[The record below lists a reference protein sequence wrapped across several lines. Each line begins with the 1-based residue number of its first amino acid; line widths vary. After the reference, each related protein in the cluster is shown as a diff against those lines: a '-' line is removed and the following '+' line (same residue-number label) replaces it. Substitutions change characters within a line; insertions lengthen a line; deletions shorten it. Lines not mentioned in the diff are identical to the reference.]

1 MCSSSA
7 NIRAVTHIDP
17 AGLMDSLQIVVLAI
31 VQGITEFLPISSSGH
46 LILIPFFTDWPDQ
59 GLEFDLAVHIGTLTA
74 IVAYFRKTLAAMA
87 RDFVLSV
94 VQRREVGDSRL
105 AWAVLFGTIP
115 AGLVGLLFR
124 HDIET
129 TLRSPWVV
137 ACTTV
142 FYALLLL
149 VADRCRGARDER
161 SIGWLDVVV
170 IGCAQALS
178 LVPGTSRSGVTMTAG
193 LFRNLSR
200 EAAARFS
207 FLLAV
212 PVMTA
217 AGLADLAGYGAES
230 ASGPADT
237 RAIVLGLALSAITGF
252 ACIHYFLKWLTRFG
266 MVPYVVYRLA
276 LGTILFVLLVR

>member
-1 MCSSSA
+1 
-7 NIRAVTHIDP
+7 
-17 AGLMDSLQIVVLAI
+17 MDSLQIVVLAI

-46 LILIPFFTDWPDQ
+46 LILVPSFTDWPDQ
-59 GLEFDLAVHIGTLTA
+59 GLEFDLAVHNGTMTA
-74 IVAYFRKTLAAMA
+74 SVVYFRTTLFAMA
-87 RDFVLSV
+87 RDWVLSV
-94 VQRREVGDSRL
+94 MQRREIGESRL

-115 AGLVGLLFR
+115 AGVVGLLFR

-137 ACTTV
+137 ACTTI

-149 VADRCRGARDER
+149 VADRRRGTRSER

-178 LVPGTSRSGVTMTAG
+178 LVPGTSRSGITMTAG
-193 LFRNLSR
+193 LFRNMSR
-200 EAAARFS
+200 EAAARFA

-217 AGLADLAGYGAES
+217 AGLAEFLGYAGES
-230 ASGPADT
+230 ASAPVDA
-237 RAIVLGLALSAITGF
+237 RAIVLGLVLSAVTGF

-266 MVPYVVYRLA
+266 MLPYVIYRLV
-276 LGTILFVLLVR
+276 LGAVLLILLTR

>member
-1 MCSSSA
+1 
-7 NIRAVTHIDP
+7 
-17 AGLMDSLQIVVLAI
+17 MDSLQIVVLAI

-46 LILIPFFTDWPDQ
+46 LILVPYFTNWPDQ

-87 RDFVLSV
+87 RDWVLSV
-94 VQRREVGDSRL
+94 AQRREVGESRL

-115 AGLVGLLFR
+115 AGVVGLLFR

-129 TLRSPWVV
+129 TLRSPFVV

-142 FYALLLL
+142 GYALLLL
-149 VADRCRGARDER
+149 AADWRRGTRDER

-170 IGCAQALS
+170 IGCAQALA

-212 PVMTA
+212 PVMAA
-217 AGLADLAGYGAES
+217 AGLAEVAGYAGES
-230 ASGPADT
+230 VSGPVDT
-237 RAIVLGLALSAITGF
+237 RAIVLGLAVSAVTGF

-266 MVPYVVYRLA
+266 MVPYVIYRLI
-276 LGTILFVLLVR
+276 LGAVLFVVLL

>member
-1 MCSSSA
+1 
-7 NIRAVTHIDP
+7 
-17 AGLMDSLQIVVLAI
+17 MDSLQIVVLAV

-46 LILIPFFTDWPDQ
+46 LILIPFFADWPDQ
-59 GLEFDLAVHIGTLTA
+59 GLEFDVAVHIGTLAA
-74 IVAYFRKTLAAMA
+74 IVVYFRKTLAAMA
-87 RDFVLSV
+87 RDFALSV
-94 VQRREVGDSRL
+94 VQRREVGESRL

-115 AGLVGLLFR
+115 AGVVGLLFR

-137 ACTTV
+137 ASTTV

-149 VADRCRGARDER
+149 VADRRRGARDEH
-161 SIGWLDVVV
+161 SLGWVDVVV

-217 AGLADLAGYGAES
+217 TGLADLLGYTGEQA
-230 ASGPADT
+230 AGPADT
-237 RAIVLGLALSAITGF
+237 RAIVLGLVLSAATGF

-266 MVPYVVYRLA
+266 MLPYVIYRLA
-276 LGTILFVLLVR
+276 LGTILFIVLSR

>member
-1 MCSSSA
+1 
-7 NIRAVTHIDP
+7 
-17 AGLMDSLQIVVLAI
+17 MDSLQIVVLAI

-46 LILIPFFTDWPDQ
+46 LILVPYFTNWPDQ

-74 IVAYFRKTLAAMA
+74 IVVYFRRTLAAMA
-87 RDFVLSV
+87 RDWALSV
-94 VQRREVGDSRL
+94 AQRREVGESRL

-129 TLRSPWVV
+129 TLRSPIVV
-137 ACTTV
+137 ASTTIG
-142 FYALLLL
+142 YALLML
-149 VADRCRGARDER
+149 VADRRRGQRNER

-170 IGCAQALS
+170 IGCAQALA
-178 LVPGTSRSGVTMTAG
+178 LVPGTSRSGVTISAG

-212 PVMTA
+212 PVMAA
-217 AGLADLAGYGAES
+217 AGLADAAGFSGES
-230 ASGPADT
+230 ASGPVDA
-237 RAIVLGLALSAITGF
+237 RGIVLGLVVSAATGF

-266 MVPYVVYRLA
+266 LLPYVIYRLV
-276 LGTILFVLLVR
+276 LGAILLAFVF

>member
-1 MCSSSA
+1 
-7 NIRAVTHIDP
+7 
-17 AGLMDSLQIVVLAI
+17 MDSLQIVVLAI

-74 IVAYFRKTLAAMA
+74 IVVYFRKTLAVMA
-87 RDFVLSV
+87 RDWTRSV
-94 VQRREVGDSRL
+94 VQRREVGESRL

-115 AGLVGLLFR
+115 AGLVGLMFR
-124 HDIET
+124 HEIET

-137 ACTTV
+137 AFTTV

-149 VADRCRGARDER
+149 VADRCRGTRDER

-193 LFRNLSR
+193 LFRSLSR

-217 AGLADLAGYGAES
+217 AGLAEFLGYAGVPA
-230 ASGPADT
+230 AGPIDT
-237 RAIVLGLALSAITGF
+237 RAIVLGLVLSAATGF

-266 MVPYVVYRLA
+266 MLPYVIYRLA
-276 LGTILFVLLVR
+276 LGAVLFIVLLR

>member
-1 MCSSSA
+1 
-7 NIRAVTHIDP
+7 
-17 AGLMDSLQIVVLAI
+17 MDSLQIVVLAI

-46 LILIPFFTDWPDQ
+46 LILVPYFTDWPDQ

-74 IVAYFRKTLAAMA
+74 IVVYFRHTLAAMA
-87 RDFVLSV
+87 RDWVRSV
-94 VQRREVGDSRL
+94 SQRREVGESRL

-115 AGLVGLLFR
+115 AGVVGLMFR

-137 ACTTV
+137 ASTTV

-149 VADRCRGARDER
+149 VADRRLGSRDEH
-161 SIGWLDVVV
+161 SIGWVDVVV

-217 AGLADLAGYGAES
+217 TGLADFLGYTGEPAT
-230 ASGPADT
+230 GPADT
-237 RAIVLGLALSAITGF
+237 RAIALGLVLSAATGF

-266 MVPYVVYRLA
+266 MLPYVIYRLA
-276 LGTILFVLLVR
+276 LGTMLFIVLSR